1 MYTARI
7 NGTDGS
13 VRTVKLESETKGN
26 IVSLTMPAF
35 VAAETESIDFAPDFF
50 TAATGDEGYFVLPQ
64 SRNEEDSMLV
74 LFRDR
79 EEGTLY
85 EGDNPCLPIFGARH
99 PEKTFLAVVTGMPYA
114 FHLVAGILGGVYF
127 CYPRFT
133 VAREK
138 IYEPIS
144 VEYHVLPYEETDYN
158 AIARE
163 YRKYLLDNNL
173 CTPIAKR
180 ENEVLKY
187 AKESLYVRVRQAWK
201 PVPSPVA
208 HQSRENEPPLHVACD
223 FDRVADLMDAFS
235 ARGIDK
241 AEFCLVGWN
250 VKGHDGRWPETFP
263 VEPSLGGEEK
273 LRALIAHAKEL
284 GYQITCHTNS
294 NSAYDIA
301 DGFTP
306 DWLRRDADGNTAD
319 SHFLWAGGLENELC
333 PKVAWEQAQKIL
345 PRVAQLGFHGLHYV
359 DVIGLLA
366 PKECYSAAHPL
377 TKGETAQYYARIARL
392 SRDLFGGFSS
402 EGARGH
408 LAGETDFGLYISYF
422 PFKEPEKRHPL
433 ADELI
438 PLWQLVYHGIV
449 LSNPY
454 TDTVNAP
461 VKGREN
467 VLKLYERGGRPA
479 LYYYSKFVTENEGTL
494 NNWMGDSDFIC
505 DTDEDLSLSA
515 DRAATLYREYQQ
527 MAYLQSL
534 FMEKHEKL
542 VEGVY
547 AVTYSD
553 GSVVTVDYNAGTVT
567 LTKA

>member
-99 PEKTFLAVVTGMPYA
+99 PEKNFLAVVTGMPYA
-114 FHLVAGILGGVYF
+114 FHLVAGVLGGVYF

-144 VEYHVLPYEETDYN
+144 VEYHILPYEETDYN

-223 FDRVADLMDAFS
+223 FDRVAALMDAFA

-250 VKGHDGRWPETFP
+250 IKGHDGRWPETFP

-306 DWLRRDADGNTAD
+306 DWLRRDADGNTTD

-479 LYYYSKFVTENEGTL
+479 LYYYSKFVTENEGAL

-505 DTDEDLSLSA
+505 DTDEDLALSA
-515 DRAATLYREYQQ
+515 DRAATLYREYKE